1 MREERTITID
11 GQVHI
16 VVISDEKK
24 ALLDAAASGRAIIGF
39 WDRSLPPTDLSPAQY
54 VVECPEDVDD
64 TYLEQVVRRKLG
76 LPWII
81 GETERLLI
89 REFTMDDIFQVVR
102 EEGDTAADEV
112 FAEPE
117 KLREYIRCQYGFYE
131 YGIWALV
138 RKSDGQLVG
147 KAGVTNVPDAQS
159 VRGHQELR
167 FHQELRYHQELQYHQ
182 EPRYD
187 QEPGVEMGYHIFHP
201 YRNRGYAVE
210 ACQEILTYASS
221 HLDCPI
227 YAKIDASN
235 EASIR
240 VAVKCGFQLI
250 QQIYSESG
258 QCSCLFLRNC

>member
-39 WDRSLPPTDLSPAQY
+39 WDRSLPSTDLYPAQY

-76 LPWII
+76 LPWVI

-117 KLREYIRCQYGFYE
+117 KLGEYIRCQYGFYE

-147 KAGVTNVPDAQS
+147 KAGVTNVPGAQS
-159 VRGHQELR
+159 VRGHQELW
-167 FHQELRYHQELQYHQ
+167 FHQEL
-182 EPRYD
+182 RYD
-187 QEPGVEMGYHIFHP
+187 QEPGVELGYHIFHP

-258 QCSCLFLRNC
+258 QCSYLFLWNC